1 MSEIEKLKQQLNE
14 IRTQNRYKNYENQ
27 LIEIQIKKVEHQ
39 IAQFADSHIEE
50 KDRIA
55 YAVKVE
61 NGRIETQ
68 QVENEQ
74 ERKAQKLALL
84 RTVRK
89 TKEENTKLEIEIM
102 KLNSE
107 YNRIMKILE

>member
-1 MSEIEKLKQQLNE
+1 MSEIEKLKNQISE
-14 IRTQNRYKNYENQ
+14 IRVQNRYKNYENH
-27 LIEIQIKKVEHQ
+27 LLEIQIKKVENQ
-39 IAQFADSHIEE
+39 ISQFADSHVEE
-50 KDRIA
+50 RDRIA
-55 YAVKVE
+55 YTVKIE

-68 QVENEQ
+68 EAENEQ

-107 YNRIMKILE
+107 YNRIAKILE